1 MRALDLLNQSSG
13 TNTEGKKIRIE
24 PDAQWIHL
32 KEEKGVDLLPYNVF
46 PGSIL
51 LKLGLYNDNDVSRQN
66 NTSDQ
71 DVNDLSCAW
80 ENESNL
86 ATATPVDQCT
96 VTVNMHIYSGRDL
109 PPADQKT
116 GALDS
121 YLKCTLGG
129 ETKQTSVRYNSCNPT
144 FFETLSFNLDVPRQ
158 RDLWPEIIVQIWDHD
173 KGSMDDF
180 IGNIVLS
187 LSDAIGATKSSDKSV
202 DGEEHGEDFHKSRP
216 EWRKIFFQEPG
227 DIKQGS
233 FLISLEVLYDED
245 FLNLISPLSLSS
257 NCEDT
262 IFPFTQPL
270 TGDKSKALTTNSFL
284 PLGSEKK
291 VEILVLGCHDLSSP
305 SSFADLSSP
314 FLSLKIGE
322 STTAE
327 TFSSKKPSAENC
339 NYNQKIIFDNVY
351 LPDDAEFAPRLQI
364 TVFDKGGIFSMVSKG
379 RTILGT
385 GSCSLANTEFY
396 KKMHEKSTKE
406 SFDDFPVMLNNTIPQ
421 EKGYR
426 SNRTKT
432 KEELE
437 IEPIYETVGIFRGK
451 RSKGPEP
458 SSKYE
463 LQRVGKVNLLIRI
476 FDDEFD
482 TGEDL
487 SRWDILLQ
495 EFLTP
500 KRYNVRVYILK
511 AIDLTPQDKNNKSDP
526 FCKLR
531 LTGGGKKTSWVKSQ
545 TKKKT
550 LSPEFFERFDLSC
563 KIPGKPTLEIKV
575 LDEDKYSD
583 DLIGLTTIQLDHR
596 IFSKKWNSYGT
607 KKPIERRFLKHPSSV
622 HPQGSLKMWV
632 DIIEYKDK
640 KFPVWDITKPPDQE
654 FEVRLVVWKV
664 EGISAGD
671 NFTNQSDL
679 FVKVKLGA
687 EEWQET
693 DTHLF
698 AKDGKG
704 IFNYRIKF
712 PLTLRDKGKVRG
724 EESHKLKIE
733 VWDADFLVNDMLCG
747 TQIDMANAFKN
758 AWITK
763 DTGKGYEHFS
773 DVEAQLQLATKL
785 KAKRKEQDDENDL
798 NDIPINWRGNPQG
811 FLAGEAENCVSSTYD
826 SFNSKNEDEEVGEKL
841 EMNKLRKL
849 SGENSALEM
858 NDSAI
863 HGNQNTSD
871 NENGELKPLMDGNF
885 IDDLEMQKNCHD
897 NTNDD
902 NAESAN
908 AIKEESEKMD
918 KAFKLRADKKKKSE
932 NAKLRKDLMKTLD
945 LDEPENSEWISF
957 KRKCV
962 RTGEDLFCDSKI
974 LLSIEILPK
983 KLADKR
989 RNGVGRAE
997 PNIFPTLP
1005 DPPRIDL
1012 FKMLNP
1018 LYALKTVL
1026 GNDLAAVC
1034 GAGCCCC
1041 FSFAGFIACGMVLG
1055 PQLELLEFV
1064 LKIVPPFL
1072 KGIIVHVV
1080 LLAIAVGISI
1090 CFYNSLK
1097 SEDGD
1102 DDDDDE
1108 EKNLDSEEGRNQ
1120 KSFFHN
1126 YGSIS

>member
-1 MRALDLLNQSSG
+1 MAFHDVVKERAIELSKGDDFAEHISASIKMKEIRYLVITLYDLLDILKVKDYSQQFFVQAKFGSNIMKTEPFKLVETNKIDGKNKRMKTKQGQILQQMWFAVSYPSMVQDITVSVWEIKDLGHHSIIKSRHKCYATCDNIDFSDIRSNEKKYFHFALPFYGGPCLLKSQKKLLTKLDKDAIEDMNLNNNSSHFRGTLILTLQNLPSKSRSDSIGRHESFVKKYEPSEDKHDGIDMNYTELESKHTQMDITLPPRLLQTSTTRNFSLKTQILMGSNLPVLPSFMSSQGVASYGVRVSCGSYYIDTNMISPDKSFTCDWGSGGSLVQTLNFSIIGFQCPDIIITLLSGSKPVPISFKRMRALDLLNQSSG

-632 DIIEYKDK
+632 VSI
-640 KFPVWDITKPPDQE
+640 
-654 FEVRLVVWKV
+654 
-664 EGISAGD
+664 
-671 NFTNQSDL
+671 
-679 FVKVKLGA
+679 
-687 EEWQET
+687 
-693 DTHLF
+693 
-698 AKDGKG
+698 
-704 IFNYRIKF
+704 
-712 PLTLRDKGKVRG
+712 
-724 EESHKLKIE
+724 
-733 VWDADFLVNDMLCG
+733 
-747 TQIDMANAFKN
+747 FKN
-758 AWITK
+758 DFFSQFNLNIC
-763 DTGKGYEHFS
+763 HF
-773 DVEAQLQLATKL
+773 
-785 KAKRKEQDDENDL
+785 
-798 NDIPINWRGNPQG
+798 
-811 FLAGEAENCVSSTYD
+811 TY
-826 SFNSKNEDEEVGEKL
+826 
-841 EMNKLRKL
+841 
-849 SGENSALEM
+849 
-858 NDSAI
+858 
-863 HGNQNTSD
+863 
-871 NENGELKPLMDGNF
+871 
-885 IDDLEMQKNCHD
+885 
-897 NTNDD
+897 
-902 NAESAN
+902 
-908 AIKEESEKMD
+908 
-918 KAFKLRADKKKKSE
+918 
-932 NAKLRKDLMKTLD
+932 
-945 LDEPENSEWISF
+945 
-957 KRKCV
+957 
-962 RTGEDLFCDSKI
+962 
-974 LLSIEILPK
+974 
-983 KLADKR
+983 
-989 RNGVGRAE
+989 
-997 PNIFPTLP
+997 
-1005 DPPRIDL
+1005 
-1012 FKMLNP
+1012 
-1018 LYALKTVL
+1018 L
-1026 GNDLAAVC
+1026 G
-1034 GAGCCCC
+1034 
-1041 FSFAGFIACGMVLG
+1041 
-1055 PQLELLEFV
+1055 
-1064 LKIVPPFL
+1064 
-1072 KGIIVHVV
+1072 H
-1080 LLAIAVGISI
+1080 
-1090 CFYNSLK
+1090 
-1097 SEDGD
+1097 
-1102 DDDDDE
+1102 
-1108 EKNLDSEEGRNQ
+1108 
-1120 KSFFHN
+1120 H
-1126 YGSIS
+1126 